1 MEGKWI
7 GAVIIKHRV
16 PYYVIPMTA
25 YTNNF
30 ENVNYIEDDDKL
42 VLIHSVKDKAFTL
55 FDLQYVDIFETT
67 DIKNYNNFIN
77 TSNRIDTNNNLI
89 FYRHERI
96 K

>member
-1 MEGKWI
+1 MEERWD
-7 GAVIIKHRV
+7 GAVIIKYRV

-67 DIKNYNNFIN
+67 ELKNYNNFIN
-77 TSNRIDTNNNLI
+77 ISNRIDISNNEK
-89 FYRHERI
+89 FFRYERI
-96 K
+96 H